1 MKKLYQLVFLSL
13 LFCSYFYAQ
22 TVVEPGDGT
31 LYNAIL
37 NAKPNEVLILREGGI
52 YTHSSSSSIGILRK
66 PITIQVEEGAKK
78 KALIKL
84 ADTTKNV
91 CKYFFVIMDS
101 SALTLRGLE
110 IHGMLSGNDT
120 VMSMIAFDGL
130 PDPTKVRVGTFRFEN
145 CIFHDFTDNIV
156 HGMKEASMRGII
168 QDSVIINNVIVYHAD
183 AFLQYKHVSLRYLE
197 IKNSTIYQLR
207 GMALK
212 IGKEFN
218 YRLTKITP
226 SGIIDHCTFDRMGDI
241 HGHIQVDNAYSTLT
255 ISNSIFTNQD
265 QFNQPPIYFLEPRID
280 TAVVI
285 KNSCFWNVAPLDR
298 DKYGKLNGYVFK
310 DSITYNPQYK
320 DPANG
325 DFTLPSDSP
334 LLKYG
339 SDGNPIG
346 DPRWTIQDVTNIDL
360 EKENIPKQFSLLQNY
375 PNPFNPSTVI
385 SYQLPARSQVS
396 LKVYDILGREVV
408 TLVNEV
414 QDAGFYNYHFSI
426 NNLLTEKQSYQLSSG
441 VYFYKLQS
449 GENFIVK
456 KMILTK

>member
-1 MKKLYQLVFLSL
+1 MKKLYHLIFLSL
-13 LFCSYFYAQ
+13 LYCSYFYAQ
-22 TVVEPGDGT
+22 TLVEPGDGT
-31 LYNAIL
+31 LYKAML
-37 NAKPNEVLILREGGI
+37 NAKPNEVLILKEGGI
-52 YTHSSSSSIGILRK
+52 YTHSLSSSIAILKK

-91 CKYFFVIMDS
+91 CKYFFIIMDS

-110 IHGMLSGNDT
+110 IHGMLNGNDT
-120 VMSMIAFDGL
+120 VMSMIAFDGS
-130 PDPTKVRVGTFRFEN
+130 PDPTKVRVGAFRFEN
-145 CIFHDFTDNIV
+145 CIFHNFKDNIV

-197 IKNSTIYQLR
+197 VKNSTIYQLN

-241 HGHIQVDNAYSTLT
+241 HGHIQVDNAYSTLI
-255 ISNSIFTNQD
+255 ISNSIFSNQD

-285 KNSCFWNVAPLDR
+285 KNCCFWNVAPIDR
-298 DKYGKLNGYVFK
+298 DIYGKLNGYVFK
-310 DSITYNPQYK
+310 DTITYNPQYK

-339 SDGNPIG
+339 SEGDPIG
-346 DPRWTIQDVTNIDL
+346 DPHWTIKDITNL
-360 EKENIPKQFSLLQNY
+360 VSGEEKIWGEFFLLHNY
-375 PNPFNPSTVI
+375 PNPFNPTTII
-385 SYQLPARSQVS
+385 SYQLPVSTKVS
-396 LKVYDILGREVV
+396 LKIYDILGRELAI
-408 TLVNEV
+408 LVDEFQN
-414 QDAGFYNYHFSI
+414 AGLYNYQFTIS
-426 NNLLTEKQSYQLSSG
+426 NCSLTSG
-441 VYFYKLQS
+441 VYFYKLQA
-449 GENFIVK
+449 GKHFIVK
-456 KMILTK
+456 KMVLVR